1 MRAELLTIGS
11 ELISGATVNTNAAY
25 LSRRLAELG
34 LPCQRQTAVSD
45 EHGSLLTALQE
56 ALSRAEVLITTGG
69 LGPTFDDLTMETI
82 AEATQRP
89 LRYRAEAAATIRRF
103 YSRPH

>member
-25 LSRRLAELG
+25 LARRLAELG
-34 LPCQRQTAVSD
+34 LSCQRQTAVSD
-45 EHGSLLTALQE
+45 ERDSLLTALQE
-56 ALSRAEVLITTGG
+56 AISRAEVLITTGG
-69 LGPTFDDLTMETI
+69 LGPTFDDLTMELI

-89 LRYRAEAAATIRRF
+89 LQYRAEAAATI
-103 YSRPH
+103 